1 MKVKKFGLERRKN
14 FLTSQN
20 TRKIDEQSCKVS
32 VQEVFEKQVRG
43 PILEYWT
50 FIS

>member
-1 MKVKKFGLERRKN
+1 MKVKKFSLEKRKN

-32 VQEVFEKQVRG
+32 VQEVFDS
-43 PILEYWT
+43 ILEYSSS
-50 FIS
+50 INN